1 MKRKYP
7 KRPIVG
13 VGAVIFINESVLLT
27 RRGNDPGKGKWSLPG
42 GAVELGEGLLEALER
57 ELWEELS
64 IKIEIGGL
72 VGVFDRIIHDR
83 KNQVQ
88 YHYVLVDYWGWITK
102 GHPKPASDVSEIQL
116 VSLEKLE
123 EFHIDRELKETILKA
138 RKLMIDKQVS
148 NRLSDNMEESFQVW
162 P

>member
-1 MKRKYP
+1 MKREYP
-7 KRPIVG
+7 EHPIVG
-13 VGAVIFINESVLLT
+13 VSAVIFVGQSVLLV
-27 RRGNDPGKGKWSLPG
+27 RRINDPGKGQWSLPG

-102 GHPKPASDVSEIQL
+102 GHPRPASDINEVQL
-116 VSLEKLE
+116 VSLEELE
-123 EFHIDRELKETILKA
+123 GFHIDRELKETILKA
-138 RKLMIDKQVS
+138 RKLMIDKQIIG
-148 NRLSDNMEESFQVW
+148 
-162 P
+162 